1 MATRRWIVFADDTG
15 DPGANGSPLFGYAV
29 FVVDRASMADLVE
42 ARTLFR
48 HRVEMYREP
57 KGGNVNHE
65 RFRQALES
73 LAHLFEE
80 DRVTAAACLIAKDRY
95 RGHWLHARDG
105 MPADPHF
112 LRNYLIRKT
121 LELGFDGAPYGVD
134 DSIELVLDRVDY
146 SDEQVLNL
154 RRYLRSDF
162 AEHGAFGF
170 PRVSHVTH
178 GDSLYVDGLQ
188 IADHLAR
195 LAYAVARGTA
205 RDEASALARRL
216 SVWLRW
222 CRGARSRWLTAPG
235 VRWDTEPAP
244 GGDKKRRRTEA
255 VYRPPPS
262 AEYATVQMAADI
274 SKQTAAAS
282 STPPRYAT
290 TSSRGGEAGAGAE
303 AKA

>member
-1 MATRRWIVFADDTG
+1 METRRWIVFADDTG

-29 FVVDRASMADLVE
+29 FAVDRASMANLVE

-48 HRVEMYREP
+48 HRVGMYREP

-73 LAHLFEE
+73 LAPLFDE
-80 DRVTAAACLIAKDRY
+80 DRVTAAACLIAKERY

-146 SDEQVLNL
+146 SDRQVLNL
-154 RRYLRSDF
+154 REYLRSDF

-216 SVWLRW
+216 MRMATVVSGRSFTLAD
-222 CRGARSRWLTAPG
+222 GARSALGRGTRIG
-235 VRWDTEPAP
+235 
-244 GGDKKRRRTEA
+244 RR
-255 VYRPPPS
+255 
-262 AEYATVQMAADI
+262 
-274 SKQTAAAS
+274 
-282 STPPRYAT
+282 
-290 TSSRGGEAGAGAE
+290 
-303 AKA
+303 